1 MSWEHLTQKAVDRII
16 DAGPT
21 AVTLLLIIISICVV
35 VFFLGRKALRIVWPW
50 LTGTASKA
58 LEEAKLSREQRAVE
72 LASDAKD
79 KADLHTSF
87 RQAVDTGRLVAE
99 EVKALRETSDRH
111 RADVVTHLRRIDGK
125 AETIQ
130 RDVRRLVAPARHSLV
145 RDKDD
150 EELGDEGS

>member
-1 MSWEHLTQKAVDRII
+1 MSWESLLQGAIQRMIES
-16 DAGPT
+16 GPV
-21 AVTLLLIIISICVV
+21 AIVLVGLIVGIGLLLRR
-35 VFFLGRKALRIVWPW
+35 FFLKLLWPW
-50 LTGTASKA
+50 LTSTAHKA
-58 LEEAKLSREQRAVE
+58 LEEARLSREQRAIE
-72 LASDAKD
+72 LESDAKD
-79 KADLHTSF
+79 KAELHTSF

-111 RADVVTHLRRIDGK
+111 RVEMVTHLRAIDGK